1 MDGTDARDPDG
12 VLEQDVA
19 EGPERPDLPM
29 PPPPLTPLPPPPP
42 PSPVPAAGSP
52 RRSGGLKRAATATI
66 AAVALVAG
74 GYGVRAVTGQGQA
87 ATPSTITAN
96 AASNDGTSTTS
107 VAALAATAERSVVR
121 ITSRI
126 TVQGSFFQAAQTGEL
141 VGTGF
146 VIGSNGL
153 VLTNAHV
160 VEHAQSI
167 TVTMANG
174 QTYQATVV
182 RSDQAGDLAELK
194 IDAAGLPVL
203 RLDTSSSVVGDPV
216 VAIGYALGLQ
226 GDPTV
231 TTGIVSSTDR
241 TIQVQDDV
249 AGVVRT
255 YAHILQI
262 SAAINSGNSG
272 GPVLDA
278 DGRVIAIATAG
289 ATGAQSVGFAIPVA
303 QATSLIAGA

>member
-1 MDGTDARDPDG
+1 MDGTDTRDP
-12 VLEQDVA
+12 
-19 EGPERPDLPM
+19 EGEYADDPTEGLVRPDRAM
-29 PPPPLTPLPPPPP
+29 PPPPLLPPPPP
-42 PSPVPAAGSP
+42 PPSSAAAAGSHHGP
-52 RRSGGLKRAATATI
+52 GALRRAATAMF
-66 AAVALVAG
+66 AAVVLVAG
-74 GYGVRAVTGQGQA
+74 GYGVRAVTTHGQA
-87 ATPSTITAN
+87 AASSTVTADASSN
-96 AASNDGTSTTS
+96 ATTSTTS
-107 VAALAATAERSVVR
+107 VSALAATAERSIVR

-126 TVQGSFFQAAQTGEL
+126 TVQGSFLQATQTAEL

-146 VIGSNGL
+146 VIGSDGL
-153 VLTNAHV
+153 ILTNAHV

-174 QTYQATVV
+174 GAYQATVV

-194 IDAAGLPVL
+194 IDATGLPVL
-203 RLDTSSSVVGDPV
+203 RLDTSSAVVGESV
-216 VAIGYALGLQ
+216 VAIGYALGLE

-262 SAAINSGNSG
+262 SAPINSGNSG

-278 DGRVIAIATAG
+278 SGEVIAIATAG
-289 ATGAQSVGFAIPVA
+289 ASGAQDVGFAIPIA

>member
-1 MDGTDARDPDG
+1 VTADA
-12 VLEQDVA
+12 
-19 EGPERPDLPM
+19 
-29 PPPPLTPLPPPPP
+29 
-42 PSPVPAAGSP
+42 SSN
-52 RRSGGLKRAATATI
+52 AT
-66 AAVALVAG
+66 
-74 GYGVRAVTGQGQA
+74 
-87 ATPSTITAN
+87 TA
-96 AASNDGTSTTS
+96 TTS
-107 VAALAATAERSVVR
+107 VATLAATAERSIVR

-126 TVQGSFFQAAQTGEL
+126 TVQGSFIQASQTGEL

-146 VIGSNGL
+146 VIGSDGL
-153 VLTNAHV
+153 ILTNAHV

-174 QTYQATVV
+174 RTYQATVV

-194 IDAAGLPVL
+194 IDATGLPAL
-203 RLDTSSSVVGDPV
+203 RLDTSSAVVGESV
-216 VAIGYALGLQ
+216 VAIGYALGLE

-231 TTGIVSSTDR
+231 TTGIISSTDR

-262 SAAINSGNSG
+262 SAPINPGNSG

-278 DGRVIAIATAG
+278 GGEVIAIATAG
-289 ATGAQSVGFAIPVA
+289 ASGAQDVGFAIPIM